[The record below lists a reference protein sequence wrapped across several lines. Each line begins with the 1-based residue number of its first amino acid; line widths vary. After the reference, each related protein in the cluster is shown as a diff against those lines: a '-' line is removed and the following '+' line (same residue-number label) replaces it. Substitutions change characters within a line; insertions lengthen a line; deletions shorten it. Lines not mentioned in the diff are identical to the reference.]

1 MEEVEVATAAAA
13 AEGRGHC
20 GQLRG
25 AGRPCAK
32 SKLSGKTCPA
42 TIAHAR
48 EGVDIPVGFILS
60 LGWLISGDTESASL
74 LFRRTG
80 YNKCSSHWVQQMLSN
95 NSSITCF
102 PHCCSI
108 TFVCCSMKT
117 CFQPHGQ
124 CTKVN
129 RSVGGGGPL
138 RKTSALSVLGHSALV
153 VLGMWTDAACSRD
166 SLRLRVR
173 GGCRIPIQPWA
184 SAVWR
189 DDAIRS
195 SNSVVCFFR
204 VV

>member
-1 MEEVEVATAAAA
+1 LTINKSRKIQLLDDAKTEFIVRYVSAARWKWGRFGDGVEEVEVATAAAA

-117 CFQPHGQ
+117 CFQQHG
-124 CTKVN
+124 
-129 RSVGGGGPL
+129 
-138 RKTSALSVLGHSALV
+138 H
-153 VLGMWTDAACSRD
+153 
-166 SLRLRVR
+166 
-173 GGCRIPIQPWA
+173 
-184 SAVWR
+184 
-189 DDAIRS
+189 
-195 SNSVVCFFR
+195 
-204 VV
+204 